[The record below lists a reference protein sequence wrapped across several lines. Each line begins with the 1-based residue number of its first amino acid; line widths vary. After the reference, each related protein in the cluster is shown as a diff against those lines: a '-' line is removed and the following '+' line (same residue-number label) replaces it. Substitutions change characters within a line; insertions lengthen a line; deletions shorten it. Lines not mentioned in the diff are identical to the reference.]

1 MTGKKHIALF
11 SLGDAQHL
19 YVSGCKS
26 EVLNAGSPELDKS
39 PPFPKVR
46 NSLEAGDDL
55 LTPALWFHTV
65 ISEEFV
71 VGENS
76 FQKHLPWERYDTTDT
91 CGNRDP
97 VATSRAVQ
105 ILDRALKTLAELPE
119 EYRDFYTCQMV
130 SHIQDKAYSK
140 RIKKRTKFSKKLK
153 INKTQLKYLK
163 TVTSINI

>member
-1 MTGKKHIALF
+1 MDHVFMQVTGKKHIALF

-39 PPFPKVR
+39 PPFLR
-46 NSLEAGDDL
+46 WGGMSSLEAGDGL
-55 LTPALWFHTV
+55 LTPTLWFHTV

-71 VGENS
+71 VGGNS
-76 FQKHLPWERYDTTDT
+76 FRKHLPWERYDTTDT

-105 ILDRALKTLAELPE
+105 ILDRPLKTLAEFPE

-140 RIKKRTKFSKKLK
+140 REKKK
-153 INKTQLKYLK
+153 N
-163 TVTSINI
+163 